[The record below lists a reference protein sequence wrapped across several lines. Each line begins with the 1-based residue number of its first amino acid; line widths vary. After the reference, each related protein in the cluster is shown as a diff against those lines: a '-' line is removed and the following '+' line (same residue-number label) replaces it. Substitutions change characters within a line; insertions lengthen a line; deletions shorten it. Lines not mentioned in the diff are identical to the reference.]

1 MQYIIDVISYEVFPN
16 PSFWSSTKVILAQGF
31 LSRGICTERRMF
43 VNVVRKKKK
52 DFFFIKDKKK
62 I

>member
-52 DFFFIKDKKK
+52 IFFL
-62 I
+62 

>member
-52 DFFFIKDKKK
+52 IFFFIKDKKK